1 MVGAVQEYGRVVIS
15 EVNNGL
21 EMMNG
26 FESRATTK
34 QQPRSEEEEKESK
47 WYEEEIDDDLK
58 LCYALNRYYIN

>member
-21 EMMNG
+21 GMMNG